1 MEGYNTQQE
10 KLILKEYGRN
20 VQKLVRYISTLETL
34 EERTEAAHALI
45 SLMRQLNPSVREH
58 NDNIQRIWDHL
69 YVMADFELDIESP
82 YPVPSPETLLEK
94 PQSLHYRTD
103 EPIFKH
109 YGRNLQLLIGKAIEL
124 EDAEEQKAAIIQ
136 IVKLMKSFYGSWTKD
151 NIEDS
156 VIVTQLHKLSNGQI
170 QLTADEIREELNRQK
185 PRSHSSGG
193 TNPPNRN
200 HRKSG
205 TNHRRK

>member
-1 MEGYNTQQE
+1 MDSYNTQQE

-45 SLMRQLNPSVREH
+45 SLMRQLNPSVREN

-69 YVMADFELDIESP
+69 YVMADFELDIDSP
-82 YPVPSPETLLEK
+82 YPVPAPETLTQK
-94 PQSLHYRTD
+94 PQSLGYKKD
-103 EPIFKH
+103 EPVFKH
-109 YGRNLQLLIGKAIEL
+109 YGRNLQLLVGKAIEI

-156 VIVTQLHKLSNGQI
+156 VIVTQLQRLSKGAI
-170 QLTADEIREELNRQK
+170 QLTAKEIREELNKHKSRN
-185 PRSHSSGG
+185 H
-193 TNPPNRN
+193 NHRN
-200 HRKSG
+200 HRRNSG
-205 TNHRRK
+205 NHRRK